1 MATHQSPQQ
10 NQEAEAIA
18 ESTSAITRTQTRLL
32 TIGRPHPAASIVD
45 LSARRPFEV
54 PIGSD
59 NEDLVCGNCGM
70 VALAGWSLLS
80 TAERLVVDSQMLIR
94 CGRCLTYNVIPTAR
108 LAEEL
113 REALRMVDNRLRGLY
128 IRSIS

>member
-1 MATHQSPQQ
+1 MDSYSQSGAWRNGSASEPEQ
-10 NQEAEAIA
+10 NQEAEATA
-18 ESTSAITRTQTRLL
+18 ESTSAITRIQTRLL
-32 TIGRPHPAASIVD
+32 TIRRPHPAASIVD

-80 TAERLVVDSQMLIR
+80 TAE
-94 CGRCLTYNVIPTAR
+94 
-108 LAEEL
+108 
-113 REALRMVDNRLRGLY
+113 
-128 IRSIS
+128 

>member
-32 TIGRPHPAASIVD
+32 TIGRPHPAASIID

-70 VALAGWSLLS
+70 TALAGWSLLS

-113 REALRMVDNRLRGLY
+113 REALRMVDN
-128 IRSIS
+128 